1 MRYTIEWWD
10 LHGVPARMV
19 AGSSVARGL
28 LNYQNI
34 WDIIKLQWVQ
44 GYGPGEEFQVL
55 EDEDVQPSADMSGQ
69 I

>member
-1 MRYTIEWWD
+1 
-10 LHGVPARMV
+10 MV
-19 AGSSVARGL
+19 AGSSVAHDL
-28 LNYQNI
+28 LNYQNF

-44 GYGPGEEFQVL
+44 GYGPGEKFQVL

>member
-1 MRYTIEWWD
+1 
-10 LHGVPARMV
+10 MV